1 MQNLELTTVVGHI
14 LRYALEG
21 KYIEVSP
28 KTTIFYLNFIQ
39 QEHLV
44 TYTWI
49 KCLWD
54 FTSTYETSITKNN
67 PEVNPTN

>member
-28 KTTIFYLNFIQ
+28 KTTIFFLNFIQ
-39 QEHLV
+39 WGRLV

-54 FTSTYETSITKNN
+54 FTSIYKILITKNN
-67 PEVNPTN
+67 PEVNPPN